1 VEGLRAAA
9 ASTNRAVES
18 QNGHGCLGG
27 SSMISSRGRPHFAQ
41 DTDVCNL
48 VIRRFSSLP
57 RISASPERLYPPE
70 VLYTVGRACL
80 APRFNPA
87 VRTMPLAGGIPR
99 QRALALRAPAG
110 RWAEEVRSMS
120 AEAHDA

>member
-48 VIRRFSSLP
+48 VIRRFSPLP
-57 RISASPERLYPPE
+57 RISAAPERLYPPE
-70 VLYTVGRACL
+70 GLYTVGRACL
-80 APRFNPA
+80 PPRIHSQF
-87 VRTMPLAGGIPR
+87 VRCSR
-99 QRALALRAPAG
+99 PAG
-110 RWAEEVRSMS
+110 ARASVWKRCARPPAFGLRGWAL
-120 AEAHDA
+120 